1 MKKPQLLDT
10 SVEITFKD
18 GTTKTY
24 SSLKEASQDSGLSEA
39 SIKIR
44 CNKSIKGSA
53 NKKDKIHC
61 RWLNESTFRSYQAK
75 KSKHKGAALETYVV
89 NQLKEI
95 GYEGA
100 CRAAS
105 ESTKLDN
112 NKVDIADTSGELE
125 IAIQCKSTQNLPN
138 YYKIREECPDNRDLV
153 LVWKKTAEENSISK
167 GTLAMVPIDLF
178 FKLLNS
184 YHNK

>member
-1 MKKPQLLDT
+1 M
-10 SVEITFKD
+10 
-18 GTTKTY
+18 
-24 SSLKEASQDSGLSEA
+24 
-39 SIKIR
+39 
-44 CNKSIKGSA
+44 
-53 NKKDKIHC
+53 
-61 RWLNESTFRSYQAK
+61 
-75 KSKHKGAALETYVV
+75 V